1 MKLLKFSLI
10 ALTFLFVSCQKEE
23 GASTA
28 TITFLEPTSG
38 DTLHIGE
45 KLHVEGTIQGDGEMH
60 GYSLSMTNKN
70 TGESVYMANSDT
82 HAESYAIHEHWTNNV
97 SDTATI
103 KILVEVELN
112 HDGMKTAKEINVV
125 CLPN

>member
-1 MKLLKFSLI
+1 MKLLKFSLM

-70 TGESVYMANSDT
+70 TGESLFNAISET
-82 HAESYAIHEHWTNNV
+82 HAQSYSIHEHWTNNV

-112 HDGMKTAKEINVV
+112 HDGMKTSKEINVV